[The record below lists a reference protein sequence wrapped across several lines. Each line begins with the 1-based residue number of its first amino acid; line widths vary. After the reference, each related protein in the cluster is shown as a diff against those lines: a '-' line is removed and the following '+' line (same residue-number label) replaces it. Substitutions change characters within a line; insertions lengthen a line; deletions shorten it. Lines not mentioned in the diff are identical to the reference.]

1 MTTPAPRP
9 VIASLPRYV
18 PGARGAQDGPEPIKL
33 SSNEMPYGPLPS
45 IVSVVEAAGGQMH
58 RYPDMMATDITEAIA
73 KHVGARPAQVVTGGG
88 SVAVLSHILQA
99 YTGLGDEVMFAWR
112 SFEAYPILTQLVGAS
127 PVTVPLDSE
136 SRHDLPAMAAA
147 VNERTKVVMLCS
159 PNNPTGPTI
168 HHDEFEEFMAAVPQ
182 TVLVILDEAYG
193 EFVRDHDTVD
203 GMEALGRHPNLVL
216 LRTFSKAYGLAG
228 LRLGYAIASDEIA
241 ANIRTCVTPFSV
253 SGVAQAA
260 GIASLDAK
268 DELLVRVEEI
278 VAERHRVVEALRAQG
293 WTVPDAQGNFVWL
306 GVRESTEALA
316 EAMAGAA
323 RPLLVRP
330 FVGHGVRI
338 TIGSPEEND
347 ALIDALADFPEKV

>member
-18 PGARGAQDGPEPIKL
+18 PGARGAADGPEPIKL

-45 IVSVVEAAGGQMH
+45 IVSVVEQASGEMH
-58 RYPDMMATDITEAIA
+58 RYPDMMASDVTEAIA
-73 KHVGARPAQVVTGGG
+73 KHCGVRPAQVVTGGG

-136 SRHDLPAMAAA
+136 SRHDLPAMASA
-147 VNERTKVVMLCS
+147 VNERTKLIMLCS

-168 HHDEFEEFMAAVPQ
+168 HLDEFEEFMAAVPQ
-182 TVLVILDEAYG
+182 TVLVVLDEAYG
-193 EFVRDHDTVD
+193 EFVRDADTVD
-203 GMEALGRHPNLVL
+203 GIEALTRHPNLVL

-228 LRLGYAIASDEIA
+228 LRLGYAVASDEIA
-241 ANIRTCVTPFSV
+241 ANVRTCVTPFSV

-268 DELLVRVEEI
+268 EELLERVEII
-278 VAERHRVVEALRAQG
+278 VAERHRVADALREQG

-306 GVRESTEALA
+306 GVREGTEALA
-316 EAMAGAA
+316 AAMAGAA
-323 RPLLVRP
+323 RPVLVRP

-347 ALIDALADFPEKV
+347 ALIAALADYPDKA

>member
-18 PGARGAQDGPEPIKL
+18 PGARGAEDGPEPIKL

-45 IVSVVEAAGGQMH
+45 IVEIVEGAAGQMH
-58 RYPDMMATDITEAIA
+58 RYPDMMAADITEAIA
-73 KHVGARPAQVVTGGG
+73 KHVGVRPAQVVTGGG

-99 YTGLGDEVMFAWR
+99 YTGLGDEVLFAWR
-112 SFEAYPILTQLVGAS
+112 SFEAYPILTQLVGAT
-127 PVTVPLDSE
+127 PVTVPLDAE

-147 VNERTKVVMLCS
+147 VSERTKVVLLCS

-168 HHDEFEEFMAAVPQ
+168 HTEEFEEFMAAVPQ
-182 TVLVILDEAYG
+182 TVLVVLDEAYG
-193 EFVRDHDTVD
+193 EFVRDSDTVD
-203 GMEALGRHPNLVL
+203 GIEVLERHPNLVL

-228 LRLGYAIASDEIA
+228 LRLGYAIASDELA

-260 GIASLDAK
+260 GIASLEAK
-268 DELLVRVEEI
+268 DELLERVAQI
-278 VAERHRVVEALRAQG
+278 VAERHRVAEALRGQG

-306 GVRESTEALA
+306 GVREGTDALA
-316 EAMAGAA
+316 AAMAGAA

-330 FVGHGVRI
+330 FAGHGVRI
-338 TIGSPEEND
+338 TIGSPDEND
-347 ALIDALADFPEKV
+347 ALIAALAEYPDKA

>member
-18 PGARGAQDGPEPIKL
+18 PGARGAEDGPEPIKL

-45 IVSVVEAAGGQMH
+45 IVSIVEQASEQMH

-73 KHVGARPAQVVTGGG
+73 KHVGVRPAQVVTGGG

-112 SFEAYPILTQLVGAS
+112 SFEAYPILTQLVGAT
-127 PVTVPLDSE
+127 PVTVPLDAE

-147 VNERTKVVMLCS
+147 VNERTKVVLLCS

-168 HHDEFEEFMAAVPQ
+168 HTEEFEKFMAAVPQ
-182 TVLVILDEAYG
+182 TVLVVLDEAYG
-193 EFVRDHDTVD
+193 EFVRDNDTVD
-203 GMEALGRHPNLVL
+203 GTEVLERHPNLVL

-228 LRLGYAIASDEIA
+228 LRLGYAVASDELA

-260 GIASLDAK
+260 GIASLEAK
-268 DELLVRVEEI
+268 EELLERVAAI
-278 VAERHRVVEALRAQG
+278 VAERHRVADALREQG

-306 GVRESTEALA
+306 GVREGTDALA
-316 EAMAGAA
+316 ASMAQAA

-330 FVGHGVRI
+330 FAGHGVRI
-338 TIGSPEEND
+338 TIGSAEEND
-347 ALIDALADFPEKV
+347 ALIAALAEYPEKA